1 MTDPTA
7 LEEAQRSSRRVRPAP
22 LDVEVV
28 RVEKQSGGFV
38 RVVLGGGALEAFVWP
53 GAGSH
58 LKFFPPVA
66 EEISPAERAGEP
78 APRPPSRTYTPRSF
92 DPARGELSIDFLLH
106 GDGLCSKWAA
116 TAQPG
121 DHVRVSVPRAVFQ
134 PAPGATWQLLA
145 GDDSA
150 VPAISTIIEAGIT
163 VPSDVLIETSSLE
176 NDRPVLPCHPLTS
189 IEWVTARPESPGAAL
204 EEGLERWVVPAGAG
218 SLFIAAEA
226 VAVRRI
232 RKMLLERGSI
242 APDALVTRGYWR
254 EGAVNHPDHDFATDD
269 FDT

>member
-7 LEEAQRSSRRVRPAP
+7 LEEAQRPGRRARPAP

-28 RVEKQSGGFV
+28 RVEPQSGGFV
-38 RVVLGGGALEAFVWP
+38 RIVLGGSALEAFVWP

-66 EEISPAERAGEP
+66 EAISIAERVGEP
-78 APRPPSRTYTPRSF
+78 APRPSSRTYTPRSF
-92 DPARGELSIDFLLH
+92 DPARGELAIDFLLH

-121 DHVRVSVPRAVFQ
+121 DRVRVSLPRAVFHA
-134 PAPGATWQLLA
+134 APGARWQLLA

-150 VPAISTIIEAGIT
+150 IPAINTIIEAGVT
-163 VPSDVLIETSSLE
+163 VPTDVLIETLSLE
-176 NDRPVLPCHPLTS
+176 SDRPVLPDHPLTS
-189 IEWVTARPESPGAAL
+189 IEWVTADPESPGAAL
-204 EEGLERWVVPAGAG
+204 EEALERWAAPAGAG
-218 SLFIAAEA
+218 SLWIAAEA

-232 RKMLLERGSI
+232 RKSLLEKRSI
-242 APDALVTRGYWR
+242 APDAIVTRGYWR
-254 EGAVNHPDHDFATDD
+254 EGAVNHPDHDFATDELEI
-269 FDT
+269 